1 MINGEVETSISILPP
16 NGTSAAELNSLCTRC
31 SDFLTSM
38 FDCAQRALA
47 CLGAL
52 QILNHEGKHSSRDP
66 VVLDDHDRDR
76 MRSLEGLPSERRS
89 SIVCRRKLTG
99 LVSRH
104 LGPSLNG
111 AQGALAPRKCTTF
124 VSLQFGELVI

>member
-16 NGTSAAELNSLCTRC
+16 NGTSAAKLNSLSSRC
-31 SDFLTSM
+31 CDFLTCR

-66 VVLDDHDRDR
+66 VVLDDHDRYR
-76 MRSLEGLPSERRS
+76 MRNLEGLPSERRS
-89 SIVCRRKLTG
+89 SIVVGENSRDGCLGIWG
-99 LVSRH
+99 L
-104 LGPSLNG
+104 P
-111 AQGALAPRKCTTF
+111 
-124 VSLQFGELVI
+124 

>member
-47 CLGAL
+47 CLGAR

-66 VVLDDHDRDR
+66 VVLDDHDRYR
-76 MRSLEGLPSERRS
+76 MRNLEGLPSERRS
-89 SIVCRRKLTG
+89 SIVVGENPRDWG
-99 LVSRH
+99 LGIWG
-104 LGPSLNG
+104 LP
-111 AQGALAPRKCTTF
+111 
-124 VSLQFGELVI
+124 

>member
-16 NGTSAAELNSLCTRC
+16 NGAAELNSLSTRC
-31 SDFLTSM
+31 SDFLTRM
-38 FDCAQRALA
+38 FDCAQHALA
-47 CLGAL
+47 GLGAL

-66 VVLDDHDRDR
+66 VVLDDHDRYH

-99 LVSRH
+99 LLSRH

-124 VSLQFGELVI
+124 VSLQFGERVI